1 MEIST
6 MDLERALRGVNELA
20 LPVLA
25 ASCLYPMVCHFV
37 RGVVSVRVE
46 PASRRTTCS
55 AFVRRGVSA
64 LGLLVSLGSPATAG
78 ERPLP
83 RRHLSRSVES
93 LSLRSEP
100 DRFPPPRLSG
110 PAEPPPT
117 QSGVEVEPPWTRSD
131 TTSTVT
137 ERVEARPVH
146 RAIHSSGDAS
156 GGSLFERWSGTTP
169 RPTKD
174 GARVARTPAPRPA
187 WHAVLPGETL
197 WSIAADRLRTDDVRR
212 IARYWPRIHR
222 ANRDEIGSNP
232 DLLFPGQVLELP
244 PESA

>member
-37 RGVVSVRVE
+37 RNVVSGRVE
-46 PASRRTTCS
+46 PAPRTATCS

-64 LGLLVSLGSPATAG
+64 LGLLVSLGSPAAAG

-83 RRHLSRSVES
+83 RRHLSRSVEP

-110 PAEPPPT
+110 PAEPPPAR
-117 QSGVEVEPPWTRSD
+117 SGVEVEPPWTRSNA
-131 TTSTVT
+131 TST
-137 ERVEARPVH
+137 ERVATRPVH
-146 RAIHSSGDAS
+146 RAVHSSGDS
-156 GGSLFERWSGTTP
+156 PGGRLFERATA
-169 RPTKD
+169 RPPKD
-174 GARVARTPAPRPA
+174 EARVARIPAPRPA

-232 DLLFPGQVLELP
+232 SLIFPGQVLELP